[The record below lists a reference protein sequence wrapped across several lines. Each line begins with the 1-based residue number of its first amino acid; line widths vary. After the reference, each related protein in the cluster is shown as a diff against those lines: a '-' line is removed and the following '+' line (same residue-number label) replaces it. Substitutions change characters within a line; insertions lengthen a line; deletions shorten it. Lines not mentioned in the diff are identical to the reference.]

1 VDWRIPSELQNW
13 WLTFFDF
20 SNLTKELISLRLLYL
35 NIYGFDIDN
44 YTLNELKIL
53 EKLHEKIEKE
63 KEEKRLEYEKSNK
76 DRFSFDKFKSKN

>member
-1 VDWRIPSELQNW
+1 
-13 WLTFFDF
+13 
-20 SNLTKELISLRLLYL
+20 LISLRLLYL